1 MYTLFSERENDM
13 TDIETRLMDLE
24 VFASNQER
32 VSDDLSAEVLRLNR
46 RIFELERIIDRLK
59 NEMNETLVKPIGEET
74 PPPHY

>member
-1 MYTLFSERENDM
+1 MYTLRTERENNM

>member
-1 MYTLFSERENDM
+1 MYTLRAERENNM

>member
-1 MYTLFSERENDM
+1 MYTLCSERENNM